1 VQGAELGGITRHE
14 MWMSSIAPAILT
26 RLGIAPPPVPVD
38 EAADGALLDRVQRWD
53 LENFLAEGLL
63 TKADRASMSSA
74 LELRA
79 PFLDESV
86 MAFAASLPVAE
97 RVRHFA
103 TKLFLKRYA
112 LRYLPKSIV
121 HRRKRG
127 LSVPM
132 GRWLRGPL
140 NQWATKALGSERLA
154 AIGVRTPA
162 ALELLA
168 EHCQHQADH
177 ARALWSLI
185 VLSEWLD
192 WAATATATTGVLPA
206 TRVAAAAK

>member
-1 VQGAELGGITRHE
+1 
-14 MWMSSIAPAILT
+14 
-26 RLGIAPPPVPVD
+26 
-38 EAADGALLDRVQRWD
+38 
-53 LENFLAEGLL
+53 
-63 TKADRASMSSA
+63 
-74 LELRA
+74 
-79 PFLDESV
+79 
-86 MAFAASLPVAE
+86 
-97 RVRHFA
+97 VRHFE

-140 NQWATKALGSERLA
+140 NPWATKALGNERLA

-168 EHCQHQADH
+168 EHCEHRADH

-192 WAATATATTGVLPA
+192 WAATATAASGVIA
-206 TRVAAAAK
+206 DAGVAAAAKKICLGSTSI